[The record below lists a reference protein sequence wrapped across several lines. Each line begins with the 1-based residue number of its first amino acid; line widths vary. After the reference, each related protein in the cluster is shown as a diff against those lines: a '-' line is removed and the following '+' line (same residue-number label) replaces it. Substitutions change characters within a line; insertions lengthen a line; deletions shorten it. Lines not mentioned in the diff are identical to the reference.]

1 MRGLGTVI
9 NVALLI
15 FGGLCGL
22 LFGKKVSAFVWGAVV
37 LAVAG
42 LYLLFGK
49 KLNERIKDTLLSVN
63 AVAIMMLAIGGVMQ
77 NMLSLSDG
85 KLSTGG
91 TVMMIVSLTLGGL
104 IGETINI
111 NALVDKFGEWLRL
124 YK

>member
-42 LYLLFGK
+42 LYRLFGK